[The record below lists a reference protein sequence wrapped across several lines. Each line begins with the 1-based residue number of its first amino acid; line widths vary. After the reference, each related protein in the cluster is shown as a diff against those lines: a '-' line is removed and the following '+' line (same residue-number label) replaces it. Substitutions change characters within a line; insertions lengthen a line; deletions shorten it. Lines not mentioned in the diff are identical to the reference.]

1 MKSEDIDELLM
12 LSGARGTGA
21 KSALINSLENAR
33 AHIGIARR
41 RQNPPPPD
49 LFEKIENHVRLTIT
63 LLEQLEKHEDWSD
76 VCFEDYVAGTGIAD
90 VRTCRELFDK
100 RTTLPRRPKINY
112 GPATLPADGK
122 LIVVNT
128 KEVLRSISY
137 NIKRQRRGQKR
148 GGKEKKD
155 KTWGVGIAKN
165 FFVRYSTKKPS
176 THPGGTFALFCER
189 FISVAG
195 GTAVEAG
202 SLDWHIREALKAR
215 AGGR

>member
-1 MKSEDIDELLM
+1 MKSEDIDQLLL
-12 LSGARGTGA
+12 LSVARGTGA
-21 KSALINSLENAR
+21 KSALINSLAQAR
-33 AHIGIARR
+33 AHIGMARR
-41 RQNPPPPD
+41 RQPPPG
-49 LFEKIENHVRLTIT
+49 LFEKIENHVRQTIT
-63 LLEQLEKHEDWSD
+63 LLEQLEKHEDWRD

-90 VRTCRELFDK
+90 VRTCRELFDNGI
-100 RTTLPRRPKINY
+100 TLPRHPKLNY
-112 GPATLPADGK
+112 GPYTLPADGK
-122 LIVVNT
+122 LIAVNT

-137 NIKRQRRGQKR
+137 NIKRQRRVQKR

-176 THPGGTFALFCER
+176 AHSGGTFAVFCER

-202 SLDWHIREALKAR
+202 SLDWHIRRALKVR
-215 AGGR
+215 TGGR